1 MSEQRGNLL
10 VPTNQNLLIVPLTE
24 VSFERGTS
32 YGQPRTQWR
41 TAEGI
46 VLYENE

>member
-24 VSFERGTS
+24 VCLLSVAHNMANLELSG
-32 YGQPRTQWR
+32 GQQK
-41 TAEGI
+41 E
-46 VLYENE
+46 